1 MVAHRFHVG
10 DLVAANAMGVLP
22 GPYRVT
28 RLLPASHSGDINYRA
43 EDLSSGQERVLAERS
58 MKLWTE
64 RESEVQKP
72 SSSRPY

>member
-28 RLLPASHSGDINYRA
+28 RLLPASDSGDINYRA
-43 EDLSSGQERVLAERS
+43 EDMSNGQERVLAERS
-58 MKLWTE
+58 MQLRTE
-64 RESEVQKP
+64 RDAEIQRP
-72 SSSRPY
+72 PNSRRR